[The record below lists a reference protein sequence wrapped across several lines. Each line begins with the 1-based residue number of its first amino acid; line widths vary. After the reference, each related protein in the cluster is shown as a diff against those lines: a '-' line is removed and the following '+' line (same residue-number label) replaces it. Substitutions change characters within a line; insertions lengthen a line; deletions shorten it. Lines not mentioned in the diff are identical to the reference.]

1 MRVFDGPLLTCW
13 RKKTSGWMQGQK
25 GKPKKSDYRKFKIK
39 SVSGPDDYGC
49 MKEVLTRRFVHGMEE
64 SRELKEKNIRFHLKR
79 LAKEE
84 QIKFKVRE
92 EIIKIIGN

>member
-1 MRVFDGPLLTCW
+1 MLNVSI
-13 RKKTSGWMQGQK
+13 RKKNLK
-25 GKPKKSDYRKFKIK
+25 
-39 SVSGPDDYGC
+39 
-49 MKEVLTRRFVHGMEE
+49 
-64 SRELKEKNIRFHLKR
+64 LKEKNIRFHLKR